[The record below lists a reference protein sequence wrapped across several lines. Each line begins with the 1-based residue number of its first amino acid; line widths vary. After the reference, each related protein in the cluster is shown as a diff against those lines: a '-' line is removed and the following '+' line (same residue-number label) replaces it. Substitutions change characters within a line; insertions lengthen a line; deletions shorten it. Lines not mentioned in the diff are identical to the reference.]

1 MCYTVYGQY
10 IIMLCYYA
18 CGYYIS
24 ICMYTKLLC
33 VNCIWVYYITVIM
46 TFLAYHFIFFTPIFT
61 PFFLTPLSSLVY
73 IDCRLTTLKLG
84 WNSIKMASSW
94 DIAKSLSVNQ
104 TLLYLDLS
112 YNGLGQT
119 TGKCEC
125 MVWCIGTVWCSMHN
139 CVWYD
144 RLY

>member
-1 MCYTVYGQY
+1 MNILYH
-10 IIMLCYYA
+10 YY
-18 CGYYIS
+18 YDFFS
-24 ICMYTKLLC
+24 IPLYL
-33 VNCIWVYYITVIM
+33 
-46 TFLAYHFIFFTPIFT
+46 FTPIFT
-61 PFFLTPLSSLVY
+61 PFFLASRPC

-119 TGKCEC
+119 TGTN
-125 MVWCIGTVWCSMHN
+125 V
-139 CVWYD
+139 
-144 RLY
+144 

>member
-1 MCYTVYGQY
+1 MCKLYMSILYHCYNDFFSIPLYLFHPYFYT
-10 IIMLCYYA
+10 I
-18 CGYYIS
+18 
-24 ICMYTKLLC
+24 
-33 VNCIWVYYITVIM
+33 
-46 TFLAYHFIFFTPIFT
+46 
-61 PFFLTPLSSLVY
+61 FLTPLSSLVY

-139 CVWYD
+139 CV
-144 RLY
+144 